1 MSNADESPLV
11 SVVMATYAG
20 DSPDHLAE
28 AVESVLRQT
37 HRAIELMVVA
47 DGPLPVESQAYLS
60 ERAQQDARI
69 ILLSLPVSRGPAA
82 ARNLA
87 IARAKGN
94 FIAILD
100 ADDRALPYRLELQ
113 LKFLQESGADVVGS
127 AYSIIDQHGH
137 TSGVKAFPC
146 EAHAIRRAIAF
157 YNPIANS
164 TVMAK
169 SEALKSHPYPETF
182 RYGEDYSLWITLAR
196 AGFVL
201 RNQPEALVEFRMDS
215 RFLSRR
221 RGVHRATTELVNK
234 LRTMPLYP
242 AFLWPLVFCAAF
254 GIAAT
259 RLLPTSLLSPFYWLR
274 SKLA

>member
-87 IARAKGN
+87 IARANGN

-146 EAHAIRRAIAF
+146 EAHA
-157 YNPIANS
+157 
-164 TVMAK
+164 
-169 SEALKSHPYPETF
+169 
-182 RYGEDYSLWITLAR
+182 
-196 AGFVL
+196 
-201 RNQPEALVEFRMDS
+201 
-215 RFLSRR
+215 
-221 RGVHRATTELVNK
+221 
-234 LRTMPLYP
+234 
-242 AFLWPLVFCAAF
+242 
-254 GIAAT
+254 
-259 RLLPTSLLSPFYWLR
+259 
-274 SKLA
+274 